1 MISKSQLRK
10 PVDINKLQAKSTKT
24 LQELVQFHRKI
35 AGTGKFPAFQRGPK
49 Y

>member
-24 LQELVQFHRKI
+24 LQEF
-35 AGTGKFPAFQRGPK
+35 TGKMQGQENFPHSKGGPK